1 MNILLTIL
9 KGFVFVIYLGMFL
22 LGICLAVSS
31 LFFILDY
38 FHKINPEL
46 TAYFCGTCLGLIGI
60 KIGYTNL
67 RNFIKSTLND
77 E

>member
-1 MNILLTIL
+1 MMSAFL
-9 KGFVFVIYLGMFL
+9 KGFIFVVSLGTFL